1 MGEKVTAY
9 LYFLNGWQQIR
20 DFNSQKS
27 FGSQLEIRPN
37 ERLLINWNTYIGDE
51 RSEFSPD
58 FRTRYFSDVYVIFTP
73 SEKFQGSV
81 CAYYGIQE
89 QERVLDGDLYTS
101 DWFTVNLIG
110 KYNFTEKLGLS
121 GRLEYFED
129 LESVQITPTTPIAG
143 FSSYSATLGL
153 NYQVSSNA
161 LVRLESRS
169 FFSGKDVYQSDEDQP
184 TSSNQWVV
192 GNITVWF

>member
-1 MGEKVTAY
+1 M
-9 LYFLNGWQQIR
+9 
-20 DFNSQKS
+20 
-27 FGSQLEIRPN
+27 
-37 ERLLINWNTYIGDE
+37 
-51 RSEFSPD
+51 
-58 FRTRYFSDVYVIFTP
+58 
-73 SEKFQGSV
+73 
-81 CAYYGIQE
+81 
-89 QERVLDGDLYTS
+89 LDGDLYTS